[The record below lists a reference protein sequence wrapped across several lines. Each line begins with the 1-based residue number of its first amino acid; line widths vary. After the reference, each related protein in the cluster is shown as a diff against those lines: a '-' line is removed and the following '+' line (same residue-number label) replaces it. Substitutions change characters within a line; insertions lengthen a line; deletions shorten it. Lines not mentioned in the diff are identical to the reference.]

1 MAEIDRIRWNQR
13 YSSGWQSS
21 LHKTILDFYKLA
33 KTGRALELAC
43 GTGENAVFLAKQG
56 FSVDAI
62 DISDVAIEKAKSLA
76 KKEDVNVNFIN
87 ADLDC
92 YQLPMQAYDLVIV
105 FYYLNRNKFK
115 EIEKALKPGGIL
127 IYETYN
133 ERYTVI
139 RQDFN
144 RDYLLGLG
152 ELEKAFSDLDILCF
166 KEPNH
171 ISTLVAKKIEVNL
184 LVS

>member
-13 YSSGWQSS
+13 YVDGWKSG
-21 LHKTILDFYKLA
+21 LHKTLLDFYKLA
-33 KTGRALELAC
+33 KIGRALELAC

-76 KKEDVNVNFIN
+76 KKEGVNVNFIN

-92 YQLPMQAYDLVIV
+92 YQLPTQEYDLVIV

-133 ERYTVI
+133 ERYLVP
-139 RQDFN
+139 RPDFN
-144 RDYLLGLG
+144 KNYLLNLG
-152 ELEKAFSDLDILCF
+152 ELLLAFPKLETLCF
-166 KEPNH
+166 KETNH
-171 ISTLVAKKIEVNL
+171 ISTLIAKKP
-184 LVS
+184 S